1 MTERNLLSAPLA
13 GQEHKEFRS
22 AGDKRHQRS
31 ARAAETRA
39 FNAFDNIVET
49 GKDFLG
55 LLAYS
60 PAQSS
65 S

>member
-1 MTERNLLSAPLA
+1 MTNGTSAPPEPLKP
-13 GQEHKEFRS
+13 EP
-22 AGDKRHQRS
+22 
-31 ARAAETRA
+31 